1 MAQPMKNIREPK
13 PIKSRPDLRVAPL
26 LESDLV
32 ELEGFGVGVTV
43 AGELVADG
51 LALELVTTS
60 PPMVL
65 TDLQEEDGGAGC
77 GGGVAGSP
85 WWKVE
90 PP

>member
-1 MAQPMKNIREPK
+1 MREPS
-13 PIKSRPDLRVAPL
+13 PIKSKLDLRVAPL
-26 LESDLV
+26 LESDLA
-32 ELEGFGVGVTV
+32 ELEGVGVGVTV

-51 LALELVTTS
+51 LALELVATS

-65 TDLQEEDGGAGC
+65 TDLQEDDGGAGC

-90 PP
+90 LP